1 MHTSTFARSYRT
13 ALGTVAAAVLA
24 LVAVGLVAPH
34 AGADATRDALVY
46 VGSGST
52 ITAVS
57 PDTGLVRFTKPEAVA
72 TRDWSRIYTTEQS
85 KHGSVLVTTDAHTGE
100 RLANRRVPGA
110 VAVRAVSDD
119 GRAVVLSH
127 GTTTGANPYLPQA
140 RATTNLTVVRQDD
153 RPRTYRVAGN
163 VEPEAFSLSKRSL
176 FVIEYTPPTAP
187 TRYRVARLD
196 LTSRATTLRPHA
208 VRSNEDELQEPMR
221 GTARAQALAPDGR
234 RLYTLYT
241 RDATATEPAEAF
253 VHVLDLERE
262 RATCVDLPAEFAT
275 SPVGAVAVS
284 PSGTRLYVVA
294 PATAALAEIDTSRL
308 QLTRTG
314 RLAAPSTE
322 TTVRATAT
330 DATSLYVA
338 VAGTVT
344 RVDLGDLRPVA
355 AFPVTGTVTGVQRAP
370 DGGGLLVSLTDRLI
384 LVDPRTGAWTRELAT
399 LAVGR
404 IDHVAPA
411 LAPIAHEADHI
422 QCAC

>member
-1 MHTSTFARSYRT
+1 
-13 ALGTVAAAVLA
+13 
-24 LVAVGLVAPH
+24 
-34 AGADATRDALVY
+34 
-46 VGSGST
+46 
-52 ITAVS
+52 
-57 PDTGLVRFTKPEAVA
+57 
-72 TRDWSRIYTTEQS
+72 
-85 KHGSVLVTTDAHTGE
+85 
-100 RLANRRVPGA
+100 
-110 VAVRAVSDD
+110 VRAVSDD
-119 GRAVVLSH
+119 GRAVALSE
-127 GTTTGANPYLPQA
+127 GATTGANPYVPQA
-140 RATTNLTVVRQDD
+140 RATTNITVVERGE
-153 RPRTYRVAGN
+153 RPHTYRVDGN

-196 LTSRATTLRPHA
+196 LAGRSRTVRPRA

-284 PSGTRLYVVA
+284 PSGTRVYVVA
-294 PATAALAEIDTSRL
+294 PATAAVAEIDAAGL
-308 QLTRTG
+308 ALTRTG
-314 RLAAPSTE
+314 RLMAASSE
-322 TTVRATAT
+322 ATVRATAT
-330 DATSLYVA
+330 DADSLYVA

-344 RVDLGDLRPVA
+344 RVALRDLRPVA
-355 AFPVTGTVTGVQRAP
+355 AFPVAGTVTGVQPAP
-370 DGGGLLVSLTDRLI
+370 DGAGLLVSLTDRLVV
-384 LVDPRTGAWTRELAT
+384 VDPRTGAWTRELAT
-399 LAVGR
+399 LSVGR

-411 LAPIAHEADHI
+411 LPPIVHEADDI

>member
-13 ALGTVAAAVLA
+13 ALGTLAAAALA
-24 LVAVGLVAPH
+24 LVVGGITAPG
-34 AGADATRDALVY
+34 AGADTSGDALVY

-57 PDTGLVRFTKPEAVA
+57 PDTGLVRFTRPEAVA

-85 KHGSVLVTTDAHTGE
+85 KDHRVLVTSDAHTGA
-100 RLANRRVPGA
+100 RLASRRVPRA

-127 GTTTGANPYLPQA
+127 GATTGVNPYVPHP
-140 RATTNLTVVRQDD
+140 RSTTNLTVVRQGEAT
-153 RPRTYRVAGN
+153 RTYQVAGN

-196 LTSRATTLRPHA
+196 LTSRAATLRARA

-275 SPVGAVAVS
+275 SSVGAVAVS

-294 PATAALAEIDTSRL
+294 PAAAALAEIDTASL

-314 RLAAPSTE
+314 RLVAPSTE

-330 DATSLYVA
+330 DAASLYVA

-344 RVDLGDLRPVA
+344 RVDLGDLRPAA
-355 AFPVTGTVTGVQRAP
+355 AFPVTGTVTGIQQAP
-370 DGGGLLVSLTDRLI
+370 DGGALLVSLTDRLI

-399 LAVGR
+399 LSVGR